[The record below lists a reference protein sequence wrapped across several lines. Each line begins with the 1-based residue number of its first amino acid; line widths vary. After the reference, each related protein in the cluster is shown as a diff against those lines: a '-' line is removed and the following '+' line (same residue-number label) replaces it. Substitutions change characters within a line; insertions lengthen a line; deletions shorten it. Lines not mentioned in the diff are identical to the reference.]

1 MGRSIRWETVRGP
14 SKIKSKS
21 TIYDLAMP
29 CLDIYLK
36 EVKSLSTRG
45 IHTPL
50 FFASLF
56 TIAKTWK
63 QPTCP
68 SVKKQIERM
77 SAHTHTH
84 THTQW
89 NSIQPLKNIPREHCH
104 MQ

>member
-1 MGRSIRWETVRGP
+1 MGRSIRWKTVRGP
-14 SKIKSKS
+14 SKIKSRS

-45 IHTPL
+45 ICTSM

-56 TIAKTWK
+56 TVAKTWK

-68 SVKKQIERM
+68 SVKTQIERI
-77 SAHTHTH
+77 SAHTY
-84 THTQW
+84 TQW

>member
-1 MGRSIRWETVRGP
+1 MGRSIRWKTVRGP
-14 SKIKSKS
+14 SKIKSRS

-29 CLDIYLK
+29 CLEIYLK

-45 IHTPL
+45 ICTPL

-56 TIAKTWK
+56 TVAKTWK

-68 SVKKQIERM
+68 SVETQIERM
-77 SAHTHTH
+77 SARA
-84 THTQW
+84 HTQW